1 MVHPLKWPRWVKK
14 APQARNFCEITTFF
28 NYFSLILRILKTQ
41 LFPWPTHLKPESG
54 FGPSSQVTFSKSSEI
69 IDFDIRNTCLN
80 VCKTFLESFRD
91 RRHVS
96 CCKNTVYKH
105 DFTSESIGKTSKLS
119 DFDQFL
125 PCDSVYTKMTSLGI
139 PKIHKPTPE
148 MERSRPVDSSRYQT
162 FCLTPSGQKVIDQNI
177 LTFF

>member
-1 MVHPLKWPRWVKK
+1 M
-14 APQARNFCEITTFF
+14 F
-28 NYFSLILRILKTQ
+28 
-41 LFPWPTHLKPESG
+41 
-54 FGPSSQVTFSKSSEI
+54 
-69 IDFDIRNTCLN
+69 
-80 VCKTFLESFRD
+80 
-91 RRHVS
+91 
-96 CCKNTVYKH
+96 CCKNAVYKH

-162 FCLTPSGQKVIDQNI
+162 FCLTPSEQKVIDQNI
-177 LTFF
+177 LSFFLVKKNLKPGRTRTRALKPQSRPDPAIWSQSGRRFLFGAGEGQSQGPQI

>member
-1 MVHPLKWPRWVKK
+1 MNRRSLK
-14 APQARNFCEITTFF
+14 
-28 NYFSLILRILKTQ
+28 S
-41 LFPWPTHLKPESG
+41 ESG
-54 FGPSSQVTFSKSSEI
+54 FGSSSQVTFSKSSKNF
-69 IDFDIRNTCLN
+69 DFDIRNTCLN

-91 RRHVS
+91 RRHVF

-125 PCDSVYTKMTSLGI
+125 QRDGVYTNMTSLGI

-162 FCLTPSGQKVIDQNI
+162 FCLTPSEQKVINKTL
-177 LTFF
+177 LTFFLTKKQT